1 MAATSEAEVFVRK
14 AYDKSKDLV
23 STVKDQSSAVYED
36 ARRWVPEHRTALAV
50 SASAA
55 ISAGLVGY
63 ALGRRRRR
71 ADNVFAVIG
80 RPFAVILSPFFKMLK
95 R

>member
-14 AYDKSKDLV
+14 AYDKSKDFV
-23 STVKDQSSAVYED
+23 GTVKDQSSAVYED

-63 ALGRRRRR
+63 AIGRRRRR
-71 ADNVFAVIG
+71 AENVFAVIG
-80 RPFAVILSPFFKMLK
+80 RPLALVLSPFFKMLK